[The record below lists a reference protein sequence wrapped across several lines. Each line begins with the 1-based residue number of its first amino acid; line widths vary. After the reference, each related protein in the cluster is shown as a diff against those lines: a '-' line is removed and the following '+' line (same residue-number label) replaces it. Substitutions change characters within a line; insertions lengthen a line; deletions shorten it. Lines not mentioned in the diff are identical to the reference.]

1 MPSRPPHIRNRFVL
15 IGDIA
20 LIVVSV
26 LGSFALRLNVE
37 ELPFYFPAV
46 VLMSAVALVIKI
58 PVYYF
63 FGLYRR
69 LWIYASTGEL
79 RLITVAVTSA
89 SVLVSGVMLLLIS
102 AGRVLPGMPRSA
114 LGIDWLLSLVLI
126 GGSRFALRIL
136 AEQSMTA
143 RANGKGKRAL
153 IIGAGDAGALVVR
166 ELQKTA
172 QLNLT
177 PVGFLDDDPAKQ
189 NHSIHGVTVIG
200 AVSDLSSAI
209 DLHRV
214 DEVIIAIPS
223 APGQLV
229 RAINDVCRV
238 KGIPSRTMPGIYE
251 LIGGK
256 VSVNRLREVDITD
269 LLRREPVRINDEAV
283 GAALEGKRV
292 LVTGAGGS
300 IGRELCRQ
308 IARRDPSELVLLG
321 HGENSIFE
329 ILLELNQDY
338 PNLTLSPVIADI
350 RNAERL
356 AQIFEQHQPQ
366 VVFHTA
372 AHKHVPLM
380 EVNIVEAVTNN
391 VIGTRNVAQAALS
404 HNVERFV
411 LISTD
416 KAVHPSSIY
425 GATKRLAELIVL
437 DASRQVDTDTSKH
450 VNTETSTH
458 GNTNTQYAV
467 RNNQHAFSVVR
478 FGNVLGSRGS
488 IIPIFKN
495 QIANGGPVTITHP
508 DMYRFFM
515 TIPEAVYLVLQAASM
530 ENGGETFVLNM
541 GEPVRILDLAE
552 DLIRLS
558 GLEPQRDIEI
568 SYTGIRAGEKLTEE
582 LWDEGTPLAKTLHPD
597 IFRLDADAS
606 SSDLNLPQA
615 IERLSSLSH
624 TNDTD
629 AIIALLDE
637 LIPNSSISES
647 KVKSQTSF
655 LTFDL

>member
-1 MPSRPPHIRNRFVL
+1 MLSSRPRNHVRNRFVF
-15 IGDIA
+15 IGDLA
-20 LIVVSV
+20 LIVISV
-26 LGSFALRLNVE
+26 LGSFALRLDVD

-46 VLMSAVALVIKI
+46 VLMCAVALLIKI

-102 AGRVLPGMPRSA
+102 AGRVVPGMPRSA

-136 AEQSMTA
+136 AEQSMIS
-143 RANGKGKRAL
+143 RPNEKGKRVL
-153 IIGAGDAGALVVR
+153 VIGAGDAGALVVR
-166 ELQKTA
+166 ELQKSS
-172 QLNLT
+172 QLNLI

-189 NHSIHGVTVIG
+189 KHSIHGVMVIG
-200 AVSDLSSAI
+200 AVNDLASAI
-209 DLHRV
+209 DLHRI

-223 APGQLV
+223 APGRLV
-229 RAINDVCRV
+229 RMVNNVCRL
-238 KGIPSRTMPGIYE
+238 KGITSRTMPGIYE

-269 LLRREPVRINDEAV
+269 LLRREPARVNDEAV
-283 GAALEGKRV
+283 GAALEGNRV

-308 IARRDPSELVLLG
+308 IARRNPSELVLLG

-338 PNLTLSPVIADI
+338 PNLSLSPVIADI

-356 AQIFEQHQPQ
+356 VQIFKQHEPQ
-366 VVFHTA
+366 VVFHAA

-391 VIGTRNVAQAALS
+391 VIGTRNVTQAALS
-404 HNVERFV
+404 QNVERFV

-416 KAVHPSSIY
+416 KAVRPSSIY
-425 GATKRLAELIVL
+425 GATKRLAEMIVL
-437 DASRQVDTDTSKH
+437 DASKQVHTYTIKH
-450 VNTETSTH
+450 VDNV
-458 GNTNTQYAV
+458 NTQSAV
-467 RNNQHAFSVVR
+467 RRTQYAFSVVR

-530 ENGGETFVLNM
+530 ETGGETFVLNM

-552 DLIRLS
+552 DLIRLT
-558 GLEPQRDIEI
+558 GLEPHRDIEI

-582 LWDEGTPLAKTLHPD
+582 LWDEGTPMTQTLHPD

-606 SSDLNLPQA
+606 PSNLNLPQA
-615 IERLSSLSH
+615 IERLSALSH
-624 TNDTD
+624 SADTD

-637 LIPNSSISES
+637 LIPGSSIREAP
-647 KVKSQTSF
+647 KADITSI
-655 LTFDL
+655 L

>member
-1 MPSRPPHIRNRFVL
+1 MDARMKPRQHIRNRFVL
-15 IGDIA
+15 IGDVA

-26 LGSFALRLNVE
+26 LGSFALRLDVE

-46 VLMSAVALVIKI
+46 LLMSGVALAIKI

-79 RLITVAVTSA
+79 RLITTAVTTA
-89 SVLVSGVMLLLIS
+89 SVLTSGVMFMLIVTE
-102 AGRVLPGMPRSA
+102 RVVPGMPRSA

-136 AEQSMTA
+136 AEQTLPP
-143 RANGKGKRAL
+143 RAGGRGKRTL

-166 ELQKTA
+166 ELQKST
-172 QLNLT
+172 QLNLI
-177 PVGFLDDDPAKQ
+177 PVGFLDDDPTKQ
-189 NHSIHGVTVIG
+189 KHAIHGVTVIG
-200 AVSDLSSAI
+200 VVDDLSSAI
-209 DLHRV
+209 DLHKI

-223 APGQLV
+223 SPGNLV
-229 RAINDVCRV
+229 RMVNDVCRL
-238 KGIPSRTMPGIYE
+238 KGVVSRTMPGIYE

-269 LLRREPVRINDEAV
+269 LLRREPVRVNDEAV
-283 GAALEGKRV
+283 GEALEGKRI

-300 IGRELCRQ
+300 IGREMCRQ
-308 IARRDPSELVLLG
+308 IARRNPAELILLG

-329 ILLELNQDY
+329 ILLELQQDY
-338 PNLTLSPVIADI
+338 PRLLISPVIADI
-350 RNAERL
+350 RNPERL
-356 AQIFEQHQPQ
+356 AQIFEDHQPQ
-366 VVFHTA
+366 VVFHAA

-380 EVNIVEAVTNN
+380 EVNVVEALTNN
-391 VIGTRNVAQAALS
+391 VFGTHHVTQVALDQ
-404 HNVERFV
+404 NVERLV

-416 KAVHPSSIY
+416 KAVRPSSIY
-425 GATKRLAELIVL
+425 GATKRLAEMIVL
-437 DASRQVDTDTSKH
+437 DAARSHQR
-450 VNTETSTH
+450 
-458 GNTNTQYAV
+458 
-467 RNNQHAFSVVR
+467 AFTVVR

-488 IIPIFKN
+488 IIPIFKG
-495 QIANGGPVTITHP
+495 QIAKGGPITITHP

-568 SYTGIRAGEKLTEE
+568 SFSGIRPGEKLTEE
-582 LWDEGTPLAKTLHPD
+582 LWDEGTPLQKTLHPD
-597 IFRLDADAS
+597 IFRLENDGSWPSLNLSQAIDSLSALSHSADAE
-606 SSDLNLPQA
+606 A
-615 IERLSSLSH
+615 I
-624 TNDTD
+624 
-629 AIIALLDE
+629 AKLLDE
-637 LIPNSSISES
+637 LIPGSSIRETPHPDI
-647 KVKSQTSF
+647 TSII
-655 LTFDL
+655 